1 MSTVVLEPL
10 AIVAAGL
17 VTLTA
22 LLLLAISDWRL
33 SILLIAIQY
42 TGVFLLVALDWPIPM
57 AIAKLVVGWIAGA
70 VLGMAFT
77 NSPELRQTYQARIAT
92 GRAPTRPGAK
102 LSSAFSFYIFTAL
115 AVIVLISMAFL
126 SRTTAFSGWLP
137 GIHPAQAWGALVL
150 VGIGLVKLGFTT
162 QPLHTILGLLTAL
175 SGFEII
181 YAQAET
187 SALVAELLAGITL
200 GLAMAGVYLL
210 LAPAMREDE

>member
-1 MSTVVLEPL
+1 MSIVALEPL
-10 AIVAAGL
+10 SIVAAAL

-42 TGVFLLVALDWPIPM
+42 TGVFLLVAMNWPVPM

-70 VLGMAFT
+70 VLGMAFN
-77 NSPELRQTYQARIAT
+77 NSPELRQAYQSRIAT

-102 LSSAFSFYIFTAL
+102 LSSAFSFYLFAAL

-126 SRTTAFSGWLP
+126 SRTTVFSNWLP
-137 GIHPAQAWGALVL
+137 DLQPAQAWGAMVL
-150 VGIGLVKLGFTT
+150 IGIGLVKLGFTT
-162 QPLHTILGLLTAL
+162 QPLHTILGLLTAF

-181 YAQAET
+181 YAQAEP

>member
-1 MSTVVLEPL
+1 MSAVVLEPL

-33 SILLIAIQY
+33 SILLIAVQY
-42 TGVFLLVALDWPIPM
+42 TGVFLLVAIDWPIPM

-70 VLGMAFT
+70 VLGMAFS
-77 NSPELRQTYQARIAT
+77 NSPELRQTYQARIT
-92 GRAPTRPGAK
+92 TDRAPTRPGTRP
-102 LSSAFSFYIFTAL
+102 SSAFSFYVFAAL
-115 AVIVLISMAFL
+115 AVIVLISLAFL
-126 SRTTAFSGWLP
+126 SRATAFSKWLP
-137 GIHPAQAWGALVL
+137 DLHPAQAWGAMVL
-150 VGIGLVKLGFTT
+150 IGIGLVKLGFTT
-162 QPLHTILGLLTAL
+162 QPLHTTLGLLTAL

-181 YAQAET
+181 YAQAEP

-210 LAPAMREDE
+210 LAPFMQEDE